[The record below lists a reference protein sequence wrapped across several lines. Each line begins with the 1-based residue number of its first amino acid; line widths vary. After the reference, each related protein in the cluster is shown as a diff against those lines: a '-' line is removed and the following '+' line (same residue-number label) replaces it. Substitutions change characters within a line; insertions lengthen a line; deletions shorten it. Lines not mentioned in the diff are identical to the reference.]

1 MAYIGI
7 DPNVGDISFQ
17 QFTGDGSTTAF
28 TLAQSVA
35 SGEAVIVTIGNVV
48 QEPGASA
55 AYTAYANTLTFSAA
69 PANGDVITVRYF
81 GRAVD
86 QPLSY
91 GMQLFKYVATA
102 SQTVFT
108 GADSNGAI
116 LAFSGTDVDVYLNG
130 VHLDADDFTPSSGN
144 TITLATGA
152 SLNDDLVVRAFR
164 AFSVTDTVSASS
176 GGTFNGAVTFDA
188 GANFG
193 DNDKAIFGAGSDLQI
208 YHDGSHSYLQDNGT
222 GEFRIK
228 TNGSIIQFLDNSN
241 NYLIRASVGDS
252 VGLYFNTAQKLAT
265 TATGVDVTGTI
276 TSDGLSVDGTL
287 TVNGTGGQ
295 ITTDNNGFITSK
307 QSLDVATAGG
317 RFIGKSNRGELGQ
330 IAVEQTATGAD
341 GGYIRFST
349 SPSGSTSPTERM
361 RIDSSGFVGI
371 GGSETTVFNGTGGDM
386 KFVVI
391 GDDSTTTV
399 ANNSDAGIAIVNTN
413 QTAGNLAGLHF
424 ARADTDNTPNYAGAS
439 IVAQFPDAQVTG
451 QYPRGDLAFLTS
463 TATNSAPSEK
473 MRITSAGN
481 VGIGTTSPTG
491 AKLHV
496 VGGVKATD
504 LIAHDTTGINL
515 QTSDGTKR
523 LIVDNSGNVGIGHS
537 TPQFGLT
544 MAQGNGDASRIGW
557 EDGGNSKRASIICAS
572 SSDALQFHTGTSDT
586 ERMRITSGGSLLLGS
601 TAHEWSSSMAAQ
613 IDGSKGLAVFSSGAT
628 SEVIA
633 CWNRGNSG
641 TRYQMWFADSTSQGL
656 RGSITTNGSSTS
668 YNTTSDY
675 RLKENVVADW
685 DATTRLKQLNPVRFN
700 FISNADTTVDGFLA
714 HEVADIVP
722 EAISGT
728 KDAMRDEEY
737 EVTPAVLDEDGN
749 EVTPAVMGT
758 RSVPDYQGIDQS
770 KLVPLLVKTIQELE
784 ARIAALEAN

>member
-35 SGEAVIVTIGNVV
+35 SGEAIIVTIGNVV

-193 DNDKAIFGAGSDLQI
+193 DNDKAVFGAGSDLQI
-208 YHDGSHSYLQDNGT
+208 YHSGADSYIVDAGT
-222 GEFRIK
+222 GD
-228 TNGSIIQFLDNSN
+228 L
-241 NYLIRASVGDS
+241 YIRASNELRVQDGNQSNFLYAVEGGDLR
-252 VGLYFNTAQKLAT
+252 LYHNGSEKFRT
-265 TATGVDVTGTI
+265 TSTGVDVTGSAIMTGTDTFNSAATGSGI
-276 TSDGLSVDGTL
+276 LLKDSGVTSRQLHIAAPGSVSEAVIGTPNSHHL
-287 TVNGTGGQ
+287 TFATNNTERMRIDTSGNVGIGTSSISSGVKMQVQSTGGT
-295 ITTDNNGFITSK
+295 ILSIKDTT
-307 QSLDVATAGG
+307 
-317 RFIGKSNRGELGQ
+317 
-330 IAVEQTATGAD
+330 
-341 GGYIRFST
+341 
-349 SPSGSTSPTERM
+349 SGSGDYSNIWFGDEDAEFAGFLGYNHSTDAMTFGTSATERM
-361 RIDSSGFVGI
+361 RIDSSG
-371 GGSETTVFNGTGGDM
+371 
-386 KFVVI
+386 
-391 GDDSTTTV
+391 
-399 ANNSDAGIAIVNTN
+399 
-413 QTAGNLAGLHF
+413 
-424 ARADTDNTPNYAGAS
+424 
-439 IVAQFPDAQVTG
+439 
-451 QYPRGDLAFLTS
+451 
-463 TATNSAPSEK
+463 
-473 MRITSAGN
+473 N
-481 VGIGTTSPTG
+481 VGIGTSSPS

-496 VGGVKATD
+496 AGILNIADSSDVSLLNIGSIGG
-504 LIAHDTTGINL
+504 TTRIQG
-515 QTSDGTKR
+515 R
-523 LIVDNSGNVGIGHS
+523 SG
-537 TPQFGLT
+537 
-544 MAQGNGDASRIGW
+544 
-557 EDGGNSKRASIICAS
+557 GGNQPLTFWTNDS
-572 SSDALQFHTGTSDT
+572 
-586 ERMRITSGGSLLLGS
+586 ERMRIDSIGHIGIGGKTAQTHAQTGFYFVNAGELWIGRGAADTIMRFGYTPTSTQVGSVS
-601 TAHEWSSSMAAQ
+601 
-613 IDGSKGLAVFSSGAT
+613 VT
-628 SEVIA
+628 S
-633 CWNRGNSG
+633 
-641 TRYQMWFADSTSQGL
+641 
-656 RGSITTNGSSTS
+656 SSTS
-668 YNTTSDY
+668 YNTSSDY

-700 FISNADTTVDGFLA
+700 FIADADTTVDGFLA
-714 HEVADIVP
+714 HEVQSVVP
-722 EAISGT
+722 EAVTGT
-728 KDAMRDEEY
+728 H
-737 EVTPAVLDEDGN
+737 N
-749 EVTPAVMGT
+749 EVDDEGNPV
-758 RSVPDYQGIDQS
+758 YQGIDQS

>member
-35 SGEAVIVTIGNVV
+35 SGEAIIVTIGNVV
-48 QEPGASA
+48 QEPGGSA

-193 DNDKAIFGAGSDLQI
+193 DNDKAIFGAGTGDFEIYSD
-208 YHDGSHSYLQDNGT
+208 GT
-222 GEFRIK
+222 YSRIMDTGGQFLVLD
-228 TNGSIIQFLDNSN
+228 TNGSKISLTSDNSKEMGN
-241 NYLIRASVGDS
+241 FVKDGAVELHHNGS
-252 VGLYFNTAQKLAT
+252 QKFST
-265 TATGVDVTGTI
+265 TATGVDVTGATVTSEGGSASAPAYAI
-276 TSDGLSVDGTL
+276 TSGALGANGMFVPAANTL
-287 TVNGTGGQ
+287 AFVA
-295 ITTDNNGFITSK
+295 GF
-307 QSLDVATAGG
+307 G
-317 RFIGKSNRGELGQ
+317 
-330 IAVEQTATGAD
+330 
-341 GGYIRFST
+341 
-349 SPSGSTSPTERM
+349 TERM
-361 RIDSSGFVGI
+361 RIDSSGNVGI
-371 GGSETTVFNGTGGDM
+371 GTIPSVNFHAKNASGNLEIRFDSDSSRNIVFANNNGT
-386 KFVVI
+386 
-391 GDDSTTTV
+391 
-399 ANNSDAGIAIVNTN
+399 
-413 QTAGNLAGLHF
+413 
-424 ARADTDNTPNYAGAS
+424 Y
-439 IVAQFPDAQVTG
+439 DAQIEAQANGTL
-451 QYPRGDLAFLTS
+451 YI
-463 TATNSAPSEK
+463 ATRQAQPMLFAINNSEK
-473 MRITSAGN
+473 MRIESNGDVNIGATSG
-481 VGIGTTSPTG
+481 G
-491 AKLHV
+491 AKLQI
-496 VGGVKATD
+496 VGKGSSGWGQEFITD
-504 LIAHDTTGINL
+504 L
-515 QTSDGTKR
+515 
-523 LIVDNSGNVGIGHS
+523 
-537 TPQFGLT
+537 
-544 MAQGNGDASRIGW
+544 
-557 EDGGNSKRASIICAS
+557 
-572 SSDALQFHTGTSDT
+572 
-586 ERMRITSGGSLLLGS
+586 
-601 TAHEWSSSMAAQ
+601 
-613 IDGSKGLAVFSSGAT
+613 DGSNYYFVNFLLNNGSAT
-628 SEVIA
+628 QVGYIYS
-633 CWNRGNSG
+633 
-641 TRYQMWFADSTSQGL
+641 
-656 RGSITTNGSSTS
+656 NGSSTS
-668 YNTTSDY
+668 YVTSSDY

-700 FISNADTTVDGFLA
+700 FIANPDTTVDGFLA
-714 HEVADIVP
+714 HEVQDIVP
-722 EAISGT
+722 EAITGT
-728 KDAMRDEEY
+728 HNGMRDEEY

-784 ARIAALEAN
+784 ARIAALETA

>member
-35 SGEAVIVTIGNVV
+35 SGEAIIVTIGNVV

-69 PANGDVITVRYF
+69 PVNGDVITVRYF

-193 DNDKAIFGAGSDLQI
+193 DNDKAVFGAGSDLQI
-208 YHDGSHSYLQDNGT
+208 YHNGSDSYIIDDGT
-222 GEFRIK
+222 GNLNLRASSQIK
-228 TNGSIIQFLDNSN
+228 IQSLLGEDCAIFNENGSSSLQYDN
-241 NYLIRASVGDS
+241 A
-252 VGLYFNTAQKLAT
+252 TKLAT
-265 TATGVDVTGTI
+265 TATGVDVTGT
-276 TSDGLSVDGTL
+276 V
-287 TVNGTGGQ
+287 
-295 ITTDNNGFITSK
+295 
-307 QSLDVATAGG
+307 
-317 RFIGKSNRGELGQ
+317 
-330 IAVEQTATGAD
+330 TATGDIIRNDATTGTSKFALQY
-341 GGYIRFST
+341 GGSDAAVFKRNNST
-349 SPSGSTSPTERM
+349 GVATIANGYAGAPVDVININLTGN
-361 RIDSSGFVGI
+361 VGI
-371 GGSETTVFNGTGGDM
+371 GESNPVAKTHIQGSGTSGQ
-386 KFVVI
+386 VTASLI
-391 GDDSTTTV
+391 LE
-399 ANNSDAGIAIVNTN
+399 NSSSG
-413 QTAGNLAGLHF
+413 TAGMDITGSAGSSRLRF
-424 ARADTDNTPNYAGAS
+424 LYGGGPSTGTNTLNEAIN
-439 IVAQFPDAQVTG
+439 IVLEG
-451 QYPRGDLAFLTS
+451 S
-463 TATNSAPSEK
+463 N
-473 MRITSAGN
+473 AGN
-481 VGIGTTSPTG
+481 VGIGTSSPLSLLHVDGADAIIRLRDLNGGISFIGHDSIGAYWRTFTTDTHRFLRASGTESIRIDSSGNFLVGTTSPTT
-491 AKLHV
+491 A
-496 VGGVKATD
+496 
-504 LIAHDTTGINL
+504 
-515 QTSDGTKR
+515 
-523 LIVDNSGNVGIGHS
+523 
-537 TPQFGLT
+537 
-544 MAQGNGDASRIGW
+544 
-557 EDGGNSKRASIICAS
+557 GGNTKGVFYRSAAGGTTLAAKFDS
-572 SSDALQFHTGTSDT
+572 SSTIGIVSHYNN
-586 ERMRITSGGSLLLGS
+586 
-601 TAHEWSSSMAAQ
+601 
-613 IDGSKGLAVFSSGAT
+613 SSGSPYFCA
-628 SEVIA
+628 
-633 CWNRGNSG
+633 WYYNNS
-641 TRYQMWFADSTSQGL
+641 L
-656 RGSITTNGSSTS
+656 IGSITSNGSTTS
-668 YNTTSDY
+668 YNTSSDY

-700 FISNADTTVDGFLA
+700 FIADPDTTVDGFLA
-714 HEVADIVP
+714 HEVQSVVP

-728 KDAMRDEEY
+728 HNGMRDEEY

-784 ARIAALEAN
+784 ARITALEAN